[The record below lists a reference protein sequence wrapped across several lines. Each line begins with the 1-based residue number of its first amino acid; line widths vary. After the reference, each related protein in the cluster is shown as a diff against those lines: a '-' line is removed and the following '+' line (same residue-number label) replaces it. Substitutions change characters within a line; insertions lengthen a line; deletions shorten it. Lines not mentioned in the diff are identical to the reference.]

1 MVVKQHS
8 SIWFVTWFTHFSIFI
23 ISTDG
28 CYRFLVP
35 VITLVP
41 HNCPAVQYKLGAK
54 VHQMKLYTYLINYFH
69 RMCLLTIPGFSL
81 VRIMCQLQLY
91 HGF

>member
-8 SIWFVTWFTHFSIFI
+8 SIWFVTWFTPFSIFI

-54 VHQMKLYTYLINYFH
+54 EKSPDETLYLFNQ
-69 RMCLLTIPGFSL
+69 LFSQN
-81 VRIMCQLQLY
+81 VFVDYTRV
-91 HGF
+91 